1 MLKPFQ
7 IRDLHGSSPSNPEEP
22 SSSQGV
28 VQLSSSD
35 YDDLAST
42 HPRARLT
49 YIDDDDGDQITV
61 GSSLELSERLDDP
74 VDIAPRLAS
83 IHISDDTPVPMHI
96 FDIRRSNSVTELW
109 RRFETQTSNDRQVP
123 VLGNDTP
130 AVLEPPANAVD
141 EIRHEE
147 PILAHTS
154 ASAVPGPDSQTLL
167 PAFEAELASLLG
179 STEEPPERAPQ
190 PEPQHAAEGVNLE
203 EIPAIVADLASQ
215 ILRHMSR
222 GANMVQSEL
231 RTRLPELQRQVN
243 DAQRHL
249 PENMGAWLQSL
260 LTTLETQMK
269 TVLNN
274 LPENR
279 RQWADNGRQWAEE
292 AIHAGRPVAEN
303 AAESLRTM
311 ASELNEAGR
320 TLFAAF
326 EHEFGRPASQQTN
339 VTPDGT
345 TSGGP
350 SSSHTAVPP
359 AVNNATAAPVN
370 PETAIPQSVASDLRQ
385 ENMPRSD
392 QPPAPGLGN
401 SSYIPIP
408 TPGNVS
414 RGPEMGCAMPT
425 LPSMPYIPRLNPH
438 LSGHPH
444 PSYPEV
450 PPPPRLMRPHDMN
463 NWYPPPRPPLPTDLS
478 HGHPTPPSFSQL
490 SSLWNLYPKI
500 PSFGPNAGSN
510 NVDVASRTT
519 SSGGMLTHKDAQ
531 VEESGNKTL
540 FIGNVGFN
548 VTERTVKDVF
558 ASKGFIV
565 DVDLPLDAVS
575 GKHAGFGYLQFPS
588 IHPALAAMNALQ
600 GAHIDGHAI
609 NLELSDTAPN
619 EDINSQGMTLNTS
632 QPSLQSNTPKEAT
645 NFPEWKDKQRASI
658 KRRKSVSFKE
668 PLQAHSEPA
677 TFESQ
682 DAEPAT
688 GQATDVAQSSPLID
702 LSVDESIATPQP
714 RPQSE
719 SESYW
724 RVPGANGNA
733 PELSVNLNPE
743 LEMSRFPPVS
753 QLEAQLLAKQ
763 RRHDPASAAEGA
775 TTKPANQSAALGS
788 PFHAQ
793 TQPLLPTQTPYVPY
807 RSGPEESLQRSRT
820 ISHADSRGNYAD
832 SGTSLRRA
840 RTLTSDPSLGESRNN
855 SRQFTEA
862 PSSRLRRR
870 ASERQSMRPTREL
883 DTWARLDRRERERSR
898 PASRQSIPGSFPV
911 EDPPNPPLDT
921 HANNAKAADIE
932 RCISSLIDMGY
943 GTAENGGRTRMA
955 IYAAASNGN
964 LLDAIEMIEEE
975 RKAYASHGQQ

>member
-1 MLKPFQ
+1 MLNPFH
-7 IRDLHGSSPSNPEEP
+7 IRDLHGSSPPNPEEP

-28 VQLSSSD
+28 VQISSSD
-35 YDDLAST
+35 YDDLASN

-61 GSSLELSERLDDP
+61 GSSLELSERLDEP
-74 VDIAPRLAS
+74 VDIASRLTS

-109 RRFETQTSNDRQVP
+109 QRFETQTSNDTQVP
-123 VLGNDTP
+123 VSKIDSP
-130 AVLEPPANAVD
+130 AVLEPTANTVD
-141 EIRHEE
+141 ELRHEE
-147 PILAHTS
+147 HILAHTS
-154 ASAVPGPDSQTLL
+154 ASAVPEPDSQPLL
-167 PAFEAELASLLG
+167 AAFEAELASLLG

-190 PEPQHAAEGVNLE
+190 PEPRHAAEGVNLE
-203 EIPAIVADLASQ
+203 ELPAIVADLASQ
-215 ILRHMSR
+215 ILRHMSS

-249 PENMGAWLQSL
+249 PENMGAWLQYL
-260 LTTLETQMK
+260 LTSLETQMK

-311 ASELNEAGR
+311 ASELNEVGR

-326 EHEFGRPASQQTN
+326 EHEFGRPTSQQTN
-339 VTPDGT
+339 ITPEGT

-350 SSSHTAVPP
+350 ISSHSAVPP
-359 AVNNATAAPVN
+359 VVDNATAAPVN
-370 PETAIPQSVASDLRQ
+370 PETDIPQSVAPELRQ
-385 ENMPRSD
+385 ENMPRCD
-392 QPPAPGLGN
+392 QPSAPGLGGSN
-401 SSYIPIP
+401 YIPIS
-408 TPGNVS
+408 TSGNVN
-414 RGPEMGCAMPT
+414 RGPEMGYGLPV
-425 LPSMPYIPRLNPH
+425 LPSVPYIPRLNPH
-438 LSGHPH
+438 LSSHYHP
-444 PSYPEV
+444 PYPQV
-450 PPPPRLMRPHDMN
+450 PQPPRLMRPPDMN
-463 NWYPPPRPPLPTDLS
+463 NWYPPMRAPPPTDLS
-478 HGHPTPPSFSQL
+478 HGHPTPPAFSQL
-490 SSLWNLYPKI
+490 SSHWNLYPKI
-500 PSFGPNAGSN
+500 PFLGLNAGSN
-510 NVDVASRTT
+510 NVDVASGAP
-519 SSGGMLTHKDAQ
+519 SSGSMPTHKEAQ
-531 VEESGNKTL
+531 VEESGNRTL

-575 GKHAGFGYLQFPS
+575 GKHAGFGYLHFPS

-609 NLELSDTAPN
+609 NLELSDTAPI
-619 EDINSQGMTLNTS
+619 EDINSQGITLNTS
-632 QPSLQSNTPKEAT
+632 GPSLQSNNPQEAT
-645 NFPEWKDKQRASI
+645 NLSAWKDNQRASV

-668 PLQAHSEPA
+668 PLQAHPEPA
-677 TFESQ
+677 TSASQ

-688 GQATDVAQSSPLID
+688 SQATDLAQSSPLID
-702 LSVDESIATPQP
+702 LSVDESIATPKP
-714 RPQSE
+714 LPQSE
-719 SESYW
+719 PESYW
-724 RVPGANGNA
+724 RVPGDNGN
-733 PELSVNLNPE
+733 PESSVNLNPE

-763 RRHDPASAAEGA
+763 RKNDSESAAEGA
-775 TTKPANQSAALGS
+775 TTKSTNQSGALGS
-788 PFHAQ
+788 PYHAQ
-793 TQPLLPTQTPYVPY
+793 TQHLPPSQVPYVPY
-807 RSGPEESLQRSRT
+807 RSGPEDSLQRSRT
-820 ISHADSRGNYAD
+820 ISHADSRGSYTD
-832 SGTSLRRA
+832 SGSSLRRA
-840 RTLTSDPSLGESRNN
+840 RTLMSDPSLGEVRSH
-855 SRQFTEA
+855 SRQFADA

-870 ASERQSMRPTREL
+870 ASERQSMRPTGEL

-898 PASRQSIPGSFPV
+898 PASRHNIPGSFPL
-911 EDPPNPPLDT
+911 EDPPSPPLNTD
-921 HANNAKAADIE
+921 ASNAESADIE
-932 RCISSLIDMGY
+932 RCVSALIDMGY

>member
-28 VQLSSSD
+28 VQISSSD

-74 VDIAPRLAS
+74 VDIAPQLTS
-83 IHISDDTPVPMHI
+83 IRISDDTPVPMHI

-109 RRFETQTSNDRQVP
+109 RRFETQTSNATQVS
-123 VLGNDTP
+123 VSGNDTP
-130 AVLEPPANAVD
+130 AVLEPSANTVD
-141 EIRHEE
+141 HLRYEE
-147 PILAHTS
+147 PISARTS
-154 ASAVPGPDSQTLL
+154 ASAIPGTDSQPLL
-167 PAFEAELASLLG
+167 AAFEAELASLLG
-179 STEEPPERAPQ
+179 STEEPPQRAPQ

-203 EIPAIVADLASQ
+203 ELPTIVANLASQ
-215 ILRHMSR
+215 ILRHMSS
-222 GANMVQSEL
+222 GANMMQSEL

-260 LTTLETQMK
+260 ITSLETQMK

-311 ASELNEAGR
+311 ATELNEVGR

-326 EHEFGRPASQQTN
+326 EHEFGRSTSQQT
-339 VTPDGT
+339 TPEGT
-345 TSGGP
+345 TSDEP

-359 AVNNATAAPVN
+359 VVNNENSAPVN
-370 PETAIPQSVASDLRQ
+370 PETDFRQSVAPEVHQ
-385 ENMPRSD
+385 EIMPRCD
-392 QPPAPGLGN
+392 QPPAPGLGGSN
-401 SSYIPIP
+401 YAPIPIP
-408 TPGNVS
+408 GNVN
-414 RGPEMGCAMPT
+414 RGPEMPYALPALPSAMPY
-425 LPSMPYIPRLNPH
+425 MPRINPH
-438 LSGHPH
+438 LPGHYR
-444 PSYPEV
+444 PSYPQV
-450 PPPPRLMRPHDMN
+450 PPPPRLMRPPNMN
-463 NWYPPPRPPLPTDLS
+463 NWYPPLRAPPPTELN
-478 HGHPTPPSFSQL
+478 HGHPTSSTFSRL
-490 SSLWNLYPKI
+490 SHWNLYPRM
-500 PSFGPNAGSN
+500 PYLAPNAGSN
-510 NVDVASRTT
+510 NVDVPSRTP
-519 SSGGMLTHKDAQ
+519 SSRSMTTHKDAQ
-531 VEESGNKTL
+531 VELSENKTL

-548 VTERTVKDVF
+548 VTEQTVKDVF

-565 DVDLPLDAVS
+565 DVNLPLDAVS
-575 GKHAGFGYLQFPS
+575 GKHAGFGYLHFPS

-609 NLELSDTAPN
+609 NLELSDTAPI
-619 EDINSQGMTLNTS
+619 EDINSQGTTLNTS
-632 QPSLQSNTPKEAT
+632 QPSVQSNIPKEAT
-645 NFPEWKDKQRASI
+645 HFSEWKHKQNASN

-668 PLQAHSEPA
+668 PLQAHPQPVTA
-677 TFESQ
+677 ESQ
-682 DAEPAT
+682 DAEPAAV
-688 GQATDVAQSSPLID
+688 QATDVAQSSPLID
-702 LSVDESIATPQP
+702 LSVDETIATPQP
-714 RPQSE
+714 LLQSG
-719 SESYW
+719 SESY
-724 RVPGANGNA
+724 RRTPVSSAN
-733 PELSVNLNPE
+733 PESSVNLNPE

-763 RRHDPASAAEGA
+763 RKHDPESTADGAATNSVNHSGDLA
-775 TTKPANQSAALGS
+775 S

-793 TQPLLPTQTPYVPY
+793 TQPLLPTQVPYVPY
-807 RSGPEESLQRSRT
+807 RSGPEVALQRSRT
-820 ISHADSRGNYAD
+820 ISHPDSRGNYVD

-840 RTLTSDPSLGESRNN
+840 KNFTSDPSWSELPSH
-855 SRQFTEA
+855 SRQLAEA
-862 PSSRLRRR
+862 PRVSRLRRR
-870 ASERQSMRPTREL
+870 ASERQSMRPAREL

-898 PASRQSIPGSFPV
+898 PASRHSIPGSFPV
-911 EDPPNPPLDT
+911 EDSPSPPLST
-921 HANNAKAADIE
+921 SVSNAEASEIE
-932 RCISSLIDMGY
+932 RCVSSLIDMGY
-943 GTAENGGRTRMA
+943 GTTENGGQARMA
-955 IYAAASNGN
+955 IYAAASNGS

-975 RKAYASHGQQ
+975 RKVYASHGQE

>member
-28 VQLSSSD
+28 VQISSSD

-74 VDIAPRLAS
+74 VDIAPQLTSVR
-83 IHISDDTPVPMHI
+83 ISDDTHVPMHI

-109 RRFETQTSNDRQVP
+109 RQFEAQTSNATEVP
-123 VLGNDTP
+123 VSRNDTL
-130 AVLEPPANAVD
+130 AVLEPSANTVD
-141 EIRHEE
+141 QLRYEE
-147 PILAHTS
+147 PISAQTS
-154 ASAVPGPDSQTLL
+154 ASAIPEADSQPLL
-167 PAFEAELASLLG
+167 AAFEAELASLLG

-190 PEPQHAAEGVNLE
+190 SEPRHAAEGVNLE
-203 EIPAIVADLASQ
+203 ELPTIVADLASQ
-215 ILRHMSR
+215 ILRHMSS

-249 PENMGAWLQSL
+249 PENMGSWLQSL
-260 LTTLETQMK
+260 LTSLETHVK

-303 AAESLRTM
+303 AAEGLRTM
-311 ASELNEAGR
+311 ASELNEVGR

-326 EHEFGRPASQQTN
+326 EHEFGRPTSQQTN
-339 VTPDGT
+339 STSEGT
-345 TSGGP
+345 TSGEP
-350 SSSHTAVPP
+350 SSSHPAVPP
-359 AVNNATAAPVN
+359 VVNNENSAPVN
-370 PETAIPQSVASDLRQ
+370 PETDTVAPDMRQ
-385 ENMPRSD
+385 ETMPRCD
-392 QPPAPGLGN
+392 QPPAPGLGGSN
-401 SSYIPIP
+401 YAPIPIP
-408 TPGNVS
+408 GNVN
-414 RGPEMGCAMPT
+414 RGPEMRYPLPA
-425 LPSMPYIPRLNPH
+425 LPSAMPYIPRRNPH
-438 LSGHPH
+438 LSGHYR
-444 PSYPEV
+444 PSYPQV
-450 PPPPRLMRPHDMN
+450 PPPSRFMRPPNMN
-463 NWYPPPRPPLPTDLS
+463 NWYPPLRVPPPTDLS
-478 HGHPTPPSFSQL
+478 HGHPTPPTFSQL
-490 SSLWNLYPKI
+490 SQWNLYPKM
-500 PSFGPNAGSN
+500 PYLGPNSGSN
-510 NVDVASRTT
+510 NVDAASRTP
-519 SSGGMLTHKDAQ
+519 SSESMPTHKDAQ
-531 VEESGNKTL
+531 VEGSENRTL

-575 GKHAGFGYLQFPS
+575 GKHAGFGYLHFPS

-609 NLELSDTAPN
+609 NLELSDTAPIG
-619 EDINSQGMTLNTS
+619 DINSQGATFNTS
-632 QPSLQSNTPKEAT
+632 QPSQSNTPKEVT
-645 NFPEWKDKQRASI
+645 NFSEWKHKQNASV

-668 PLQAHSEPA
+668 PLQVHPEPVPS
-677 TFESQ
+677 ESQ
-682 DAEPAT
+682 DAEPGT

-714 RPQSE
+714 LLQSG

-724 RVPGANGNA
+724 RTPGASAN
-733 PELSVNLNPE
+733 PESSVNLNPE

-763 RRHDPASAAEGA
+763 RKHDPESANHSG
-775 TTKPANQSAALGS
+775 ALGS

-793 TQPLLPTQTPYVPY
+793 TQPLLPTEIPYVPY
-807 RSGPEESLQRSRT
+807 RSGPESLQRSRT

-840 RTLTSDPSLGESRNN
+840 KTFTSDPSWNELPSHSRH
-855 SRQFTEA
+855 FAEA
-862 PSSRLRRR
+862 PSASRLRRR
-870 ASERQSMRPTREL
+870 ASERQSLRPAREL

-898 PASRQSIPGSFPV
+898 PASRHSIPGSFPV
-911 EDPPNPPLDT
+911 EDSPSPPLDT
-921 HANNAKAADIE
+921 SVSSAEASEIE
-932 RCISSLIDMGY
+932 RCVSSLIDMGY
-943 GTAENGGRTRMA
+943 GTTKNGGRARMA
-955 IYAAASNGN
+955 IYAAASNGS

-975 RKAYASHGQQ
+975 RKVYASHGQE